1 VERVRRAGPQDSDRC
16 RDLLA
21 TARAESAAAR
31 GGDLLVPPDADPSSW
46 LDQPDR
52 VLFVGLFDEVVVGLA
67 AGRVVVDLA
76 VDRAAGQAA
85 DRIGHVDCCYVET
98 GARGVGVGESLIGGL
113 LGWFGEQGCTGVDAL
128 ALPGDRSTKQLLE
141 NAGFKARLLVLHRRL
156 P

>member
-21 TARAESAAAR
+21 TARAESATAR

-46 LDQPDR
+46 LEQPDR
-52 VLFVGLFDEVVVGLA
+52 VLLVGLFDEVVVGLA
-67 AGRVVVDLA
+67 AGRVA
-76 VDRAAGQAA
+76 V

>member
-21 TARAESAAAR
+21 TARAESATVR

-46 LDQPDR
+46 LEQPDR
-52 VLFVGLFDEVVVGLA
+52 VLLVGLFDEVVVGLA
-67 AGRVVVDLA
+67 AGRIA
-76 VDRAAGQAA
+76 V

-113 LGWFGEQGCTGVDAL
+113 LGWFGEQDCAGVDAL

-141 NAGFKARLLVLHRRL
+141 SAGFKARLLVLHRRL

>member
-1 VERVRRAGPQDSDRC
+1 MERVRRAGPQDSDRC

-21 TARAESAAAR
+21 TARAESATAR
-31 GGDLLVPPDADPSSW
+31 GGDLLVLPDADPTSW

-52 VLFVGLFDEVVVGLA
+52 VLLVGLFDEVVVGLA
-67 AGRVVVDLA
+67 AGRVA
-76 VDRAAGQAA
+76 V

>member
-21 TARAESAAAR
+21 TARAESATAR
-31 GGDLLVPPDADPSSW
+31 GGDLLVPPDADPSFW

-52 VLFVGLFDEVVVGLA
+52 VLLVGLFDEVVVGLA
-67 AGRVVVDLA
+67 AGRVA
-76 VDRAAGQAA
+76 V

-113 LGWFGEQGCTGVDAL
+113 LGWFGERGCAGVDAL

-141 NAGFKARLLVLHRRL
+141 SAGFKARLLVLHRRL

>member
-1 VERVRRAGPQDSDRC
+1 MERVRRAGPQDNDRC

-21 TARAESAAAR
+21 AARAESATAR
-31 GGDLLVPPDADPSSW
+31 GGDLLVPPDADPTSW

-52 VLFVGLFDEVVVGLA
+52 VLLLGLFDEVVVGLA
-67 AGRVVVDLA
+67 AGRVA
-76 VDRAAGQAA
+76 VDRPAGPVA

-98 GARGVGVGESLIGGL
+98 GARGVGVGESLIGSL

>member
-1 VERVRRAGPQDSDRC
+1 VERVRRAGPSDSDRC

-21 TARAESAAAR
+21 TARAESATAR
-31 GGDLLVPPDADPSSW
+31 GGDRLVPPDADPSSW

-52 VLFVGLFDEVVVGLA
+52 VLLVGLFDEVVVGLA
-67 AGRVVVDLA
+67 AGRVA
-76 VDRAAGQAA
+76 VDRAAGPVA
-85 DRIGHVDCCYVET
+85 DRIGHVDCCYVES
-98 GARGVGVGESLIGGL
+98 GARGVGVGEGLIGGL

-141 NAGFKARLLVLHRRL
+141 SAGFKARLLVLHRRL

>member
-21 TARAESAAAR
+21 TARADSATAR
-31 GGDLLVPPDADPSSW
+31 GGDLLVPPDADPTSW

-52 VLFVGLFDEVVVGLA
+52 VLLVGLFDEVVVGLA
-67 AGRVVVDLA
+67 AGRVA
-76 VDRAAGQAA
+76 V

-141 NAGFKARLLVLHRRL
+141 SAGFKARLLVLHRRL

>member
-21 TARAESAAAR
+21 TARAESATVR
-31 GGDLLVPPDADPSSW
+31 GGDLLVSPDADPSSW
-46 LDQPDR
+46 LEQPDR
-52 VLFVGLFDEVVVGLA
+52 VLLVGLFDEVVVGLA
-67 AGRVVVDLA
+67 AGRVA
-76 VDRAAGQAA
+76 V

-113 LGWFGEQGCTGVDAL
+113 LGWFGERGCAGVDAL

-141 NAGFKARLLVLHRRL
+141 SAGFKARLLVLHRRL

>member
-21 TARAESAAAR
+21 TARAESATAR

-46 LDQPDR
+46 LEQPDR
-52 VLFVGLFDEVVVGLA
+52 VLLVGLFDEVVVGLA
-67 AGRVVVDLA
+67 AGRVA
-76 VDRAAGQAA
+76 V

-113 LGWFGEQGCTGVDAL
+113 LGWFGERGCAGVDAL

-141 NAGFKARLLVLHRRL
+141 SAGFKARLLVLHRRL